1 MNDFTM
7 KLNAAL
13 KKYYGTEDVLKKTF
27 DLPSDGHYDMIVISP
42 IFAPDEIVH
51 DEAVEIECLRKRNC
65 VASYLIH
72 VEGKTIAWIRTGAA
86 AGNVTDVCLALNGT
100 DCDKILFLGGC
111 TALKPDLKIGDLVVA
126 NKAVTG
132 TGATRYLQ
140 DDMMEPTFLL
150 ERRTP
155 PKGILWLSKAAFR
168 AEAKVNTRTI
178 YSTDT
183 LLGALLH
190 REEVEATGADV
201 LDMESCAFNRC
212 MILMERQG
220 VGLLAVVGNASDGS
234 AMTRITPE
242 DNDDLN
248 RTLHETVFEIIR
260 EML

>member
-1 MNDFTM
+1 MNDFTL
-7 KLNAAL
+7 KLNTAL
-13 KKYYGTEDVLKKTF
+13 KKYYGTDDVLKKTY
-27 DLPSDGHYDMIVISP
+27 DLPSDGQYDMIVISP
-42 IFAPDEIVH
+42 IWNPDDLFQGEDVT
-51 DEAVEIECLRKRNC
+51 VECLRERNTA
-65 VASYLIH
+65 ASYL
-72 VEGKTIAWIRTGAA
+72 VRTEEKTIAWIRTGAA

-126 NKAVTG
+126 NKAITG

-140 DDMMEPTFLL
+140 DDMAEPTFQQ

-168 AEAKVNTRTI
+168 AEAKVNTREI

-190 REEVEATGADV
+190 REELEATGADV
-201 LDMESCAFNRC
+201 LDMESSAFNRC

-242 DNDDLN
+242 DNADLN
-248 RTLHETVFEIIR
+248 HTLHETIPTIIR
-260 EML
+260 ELL

>member
-1 MNDFTM
+1 MNDFNM
-7 KLNAAL
+7 KLSAAL
-13 KKYYGTEDVLKKTF
+13 KKYYGTEDVLKKTY
-27 DLPSDGHYDMIVISP
+27 DLPSDGNYDMIIVSP
-42 IFAPDEIVH
+42 IWNPDEVMH
-51 DEAVEIECLRKRNC
+51 GEDVEIECLRARNAA
-65 VASYLIH
+65 ASFL
-72 VEGKTIAWIRTGAA
+72 VRAEGKTIAWIRTGAA
-86 AGNVTDVCLALNGT
+86 AGNVVDVCLALNGT

-126 NKAVTG
+126 NKAITG

-140 DDMMEPTFLL
+140 EDMEHSTLL
-150 ERRTP
+150 EERRTP

-168 AEAKVNTRTI
+168 AEVKLNTRII

-190 REEVEATGADV
+190 RSQVEATGADV
-201 LDMESCAFNRC
+201 LDMESSAFNRC
-212 MILMERQG
+212 MTLMERPG

-248 RTLHETVFEIIR
+248 HTLHETISDLIR
-260 EML
+260 ELL

>member
-42 IFAPDEIVH
+42 IFAPEEIIH

-111 TALKPDLKIGDLVVA
+111 TALKPDLKMMIQKNAKILIILK
-126 NKAVTG
+126 NWQPKTG
-132 TGATRYLQ
+132 ICR
-140 DDMMEPTFLL
+140 
-150 ERRTP
+150 
-155 PKGILWLSKAAFR
+155 
-168 AEAKVNTRTI
+168 
-178 YSTDT
+178 
-183 LLGALLH
+183 
-190 REEVEATGADV
+190 
-201 LDMESCAFNRC
+201 
-212 MILMERQG
+212 
-220 VGLLAVVGNASDGS
+220 
-234 AMTRITPE
+234 
-242 DNDDLN
+242 
-248 RTLHETVFEIIR
+248 
-260 EML
+260 

>member
-1 MNDFTM
+1 MNDFNL

-13 KKYYGTEDVLKKTF
+13 KKYYGTEDVLEKTY
-27 DLPSDGHYDMIVISP
+27 DLPSDGHYDLIVVSP
-42 IFAPDEIVH
+42 LWNPEDLLK
-51 DEAVEIECLRKRNC
+51 DGDWDIECLKQRNTA
-65 VASYLIH
+65 ASYLVH
-72 VEGKTIAWIRTGAA
+72 LEGKTIAWIRTGAA
-86 AGNVTDVCLALNGT
+86 AGNVVDMCLALNGT
-100 DCDKILFLGGC
+100 DCDHILFLGGC
-111 TALKPDLKIGDLVVA
+111 TALKSDLNIGDLVVA

-140 DDMMEPTFLL
+140 DELEEPTFLQ

-168 AEAKVNTRTI
+168 VEAKLNTRTI
-178 YSTDT
+178 FSTDT

-190 REEVEATGADV
+190 RGEVEATGADV
-201 LDMESCAFNRC
+201 LDMESSAFNRC

-242 DNDDLN
+242 DNEELN
-248 RTLHETVFEIIR
+248 RTLHETIPGIIR
-260 EML
+260 ELL

>member
-1 MNDFTM
+1 MNDFTL

-13 KKYYGTEDVLKKTF
+13 KKYYGTEDVLKKTY
-27 DLPSDGHYDMIVISP
+27 DLPSDGHYDLIVISP
-42 IFAPDEIVH
+42 IWNPADLM
-51 DEAVEIECLRKRNC
+51 DGADIECLRERNTA
-65 VASYLIH
+65 ASFLVH
-72 VEGKTIAWIRTGAA
+72 LEGKTIAWIRTGSA

-111 TALKPDLKIGDLVVA
+111 TALKSDLKIGDLVVA

-140 DDMMEPTFLL
+140 DDMEEPTFHL

-168 AEAKVNTRTI
+168 AEAKLNTRTI

-190 REEVEATGADV
+190 RDEVEATGADV
-201 LDMESCAFNRC
+201 LDMESSAFNRC